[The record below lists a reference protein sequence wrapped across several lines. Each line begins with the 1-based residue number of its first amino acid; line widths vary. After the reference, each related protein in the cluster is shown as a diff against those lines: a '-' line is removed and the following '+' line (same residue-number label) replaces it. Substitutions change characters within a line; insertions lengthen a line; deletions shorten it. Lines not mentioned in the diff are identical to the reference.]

1 MRVHIK
7 CKQPAIQQ
15 RQQEQHRRR
24 EGDGGEA
31 RTRTTMTLALT
42 QIYGNRRFV
51 CDLECS
57 HASVLVAY
65 TCHIPKYKGNEGE
78 KTEIRNKEMW
88 YGAQED
94 CRPCRAMCEG
104 DGGLRVEQGQGNRR
118 RKGSRDSH
126 DGRGHAE

>member
-7 CKQPAIQQ
+7 CKQPAKQQ
-15 RQQEQHRRR
+15 QHQQRRR
-24 EGDGGEA
+24 EGDGGKA

-65 TCHIPKYKGNEGE
+65 TCHIPNIKGMEGE
-78 KTEIRNKEMW
+78 KTKIRNKEMVW
-88 YGAQED
+88 GT
-94 CRPCRAMCEG
+94 
-104 DGGLRVEQGQGNRR
+104 GGLSTEQGVQGVEQGLRG
-118 RKGSRDSH
+118 GGIH